1 MKVET
6 DFNTS
11 IAASLIERAVIMYV
25 ETSKIDVI
33 VLIGNVTYYFQNQFV
48 DTENLT
54 LCVQRKKCINS
65 R

>member
-6 DFNTS
+6 EFNTS

-33 VLIGNVTYYFQNQFV
+33 VLIGNVKMCHSQTDLLFSESESVHRY
-48 DTENLT
+48 
-54 LCVQRKKCINS
+54 
-65 R
+65 

>member
-33 VLIGNVTYYFQNQFV
+33 VLIGNVIMCHSQTDFV
-48 DTENLT
+48 
-54 LCVQRKKCINS
+54 KCIFNI
-65 R
+65 

>member
-1 MKVET
+1 MKIYILRITSIIKVET

-33 VLIGNVTYYFQNQFV
+33 I
-48 DTENLT
+48 
-54 LCVQRKKCINS
+54 
-65 R
+65 